1 MPLVSDAEV
10 EKALAV
16 LGDVNGEGAAA
27 RAAHEFESGRLK
39 TVLAE
44 LILRAPEECKT
55 QGLKEAWALSHS
67 DYIAH
72 LDHVRE
78 VAKLDYAQRN
88 KRQAAQA
95 FIDAWRTEKSNA
107 RAAGRIG

>member
-44 LILRAPEECKT
+44 LILKAPDELKS
-55 QGLKEAWALSHS
+55 QGARETWAYAQK
-67 DYIAH
+67 DYLAH
-72 LDHVRE
+72 LDHVRQ
-78 VAKLDYAQRN
+78 VATLDYEQRN